1 MKMMIK
7 NISKFLL
14 FLLMSSYN
22 YVLAG
27 DVQIRSEK
35 QSTMRDHAIAKLNVV
50 LGVATDEFSN
60 SGTLNTAFE
69 IVLIN
74 AEEEASLLKKYG
86 IKNGKLNSEAYQI
99 LWKKKSLCII
109 GGDEKGIMYGILDV
123 RDQVEINPDFSQI
136 EEKTENPRF
145 RFRAIKFN
153 LPWSSYRQG
162 ESLQLHMETVKDTV
176 FWTDFLDMMTDNRFN
191 ALTLWNL
198 HPFTFM
204 IQPKAFPEATQF
216 TGKEFED
223 WRLFYKTLFRMAKDR
238 GIETYIL
245 NWNII
250 TSPQLTEAHD
260 VANYGDD
267 LEWHYGFTPADTSQ
281 VIVNYMRESITQVIN
296 EYPNLTGLGV
306 SMGERMKMPI
316 EDAMQWVKNTFVEG
330 MRNADRRVKFIHR
343 APFSIDP
350 EVAREYIESYTDFP
364 DPIIMEFKFNWS
376 HPHSTPNLSITHGG
390 NISDQYWNPK
400 PKNYE
405 MAWMM
410 RNEDFIMLNWGEPD
424 FIREHIKVNGKDFV
438 AGYFVG
444 SETYIPA
451 KEYRMKSGVDYN
463 WKYAFEKQWEFYQMW
478 GRLLYN
484 PELPDAF
491 FIQQFNKK
499 YSKEVGGK
507 MFEAVKTASRMPLA
521 LASFYK
527 GTWDFTLYCEGF
539 LNGKQLYRNYKESTK
554 AFINIEEMINHPTLD
569 ARYLN
574 IDEYSDL
581 KLDGTRIPDE
591 RITPL
596 ELADEMEQIGIS
608 TLQLCEDIASAK
620 TMDPVNFH
628 IELNDMKIWAQLSLY
643 FAEKLRGGVYL
654 DEAVKTK
661 NKDLQTSSVEHLKK
675 AVVHWDNIIEI
686 AAEQYQEVSL
696 LHIKTTKFSWGYFRP
711 QVLKDVELAEDKF

>member
-1 MKMMIK
+1 MIR
-7 NISKFLL
+7 NIYILL
-14 FLLMSSYN
+14 VLVILSSFSY
-22 YVLAG
+22 ASMTK
-27 DVQIRSEK
+27 VQIRSEK

-50 LGVATDEFSN
+50 LSLGNDEFSN
-60 SGTLNTAFE
+60 SHTLNTAIEMVF
-69 IVLIN
+69 IN
-74 AEEEASLLKKYG
+74 AEEEVSLLKKYR
-86 IKNGKLNSEAYQI
+86 IKTAKLDSEAYQI
-99 LWKKKSLCII
+99 LWKKKTLFII
-109 GGDEKGIMYGILDV
+109 GGDEKGIMYGILDI
-123 RDQVEINPDFSQI
+123 RDQLEIKLDWKRI
-136 EEKTENPRF
+136 VEKTENPRF

-176 FWTDFLDMMTDNRFN
+176 FWADFLDMMTDNRFN

-250 TSPQLTEAHD
+250 TSPQMTEAHN

-281 VIVNYMRESITQVIN
+281 LIVDYMRESITQVID

-316 EDAMQWVKNTFVEG
+316 EDAMEWVKNTFIEG
-330 MRNADRRVKFIHR
+330 MRNANRRVKFIHR

-376 HPHSTPNLSITHGG
+376 HAHSTPNLSITHGG
-390 NISDQYWNPK
+390 SISDQYWNPK

-405 MAWMM
+405 MGWMM

-424 FIREHIKVNGKDFV
+424 FIREHINVNGMDFV
-438 AGYFVG
+438 AGYFIG

-451 KEYRMKSGVDYN
+451 KEYRMKAGLDYN

-491 FIQQFNKK
+491 FIQQINNK
-499 YSKEVGGK
+499 YGKEVGIK
-507 MFEAVKTASRMPLA
+507 MFEALKLGSRMPLA

-539 LNGKQLYRNYKESTK
+539 LNGGQLYRNYKESTK

-574 IDEYSDL
+574 IDEYTNL
-581 KLDGTRIPDE
+581 KLSNLPIPDE
-591 RITPL
+591 RITPV
-596 ELADEMEQIGIS
+596 ELADEMEQIG
-608 TLQLCEDIASAK
+608 TNALQLCEEMTSSK
-620 TMDPVNFH
+620 TVDPVNFR
-628 IELNDMKIWAQLSLY
+628 IELNDIKIWARLSLY
-643 FAEKLRGGVYL
+643 FAEKLRGGISL

-661 NKDLQTSSVEHLKK
+661 SKDLQTSSVEHLNK
-675 AVVHWDNIIEI
+675 AVTHWDKIIEI
-686 AAEQYQEVSL
+686 ADEQYQEVSL
-696 LHIKTTKFSWGYFRP
+696 LHIKTTKFSWRYFRP
-711 QVLKDVELAEDKF
+711 QVLKDVELAVEKL